1 MSPGGRARIAPMPDQ
16 PRSLF
21 VGVTGASGSPYA
33 LRLVEMVAAT
43 GCRIHL
49 CLSDVAVQV
58 VAYELRL
65 GVEGREAVTAA
76 FLDAARAVSQTVV
89 HPPDAFDATCSSGSS
104 FPDAAVI
111 VPCSIST
118 ASEIA
123 TGGTRTLIHRVGAVA
138 LKERRPLLIVPREM
152 PLSSVSLRRLLELS
166 EAGALVVP
174 PMPTFHHRP
183 TTLAELVDV
192 VAGKLFT
199 VLGFEQPVDEPWAGA
214 PMARE

>member
-1 MSPGGRARIAPMPDQ
+1 MLHQ

-21 VGVTGASGSPYA
+21 IGVTGASGSPYA
-33 LRLVEMVAAT
+33 LRLVESVAAT

-65 GVEGREAVTAA
+65 SVEGRDAVTAA
-76 FLDAARAVSQTVV
+76 FLDAAHAASQTVV
-89 HPPDAFDATCSSGSS
+89 HLPAAFDATCSSGSS

-111 VPCSIST
+111 CPCSMST

-138 LKERRPLLIVPREM
+138 LKERKPLLIVPREM

-174 PMPTFHHRP
+174 PMPSFHERP
-183 TTLAELVDV
+183 ATLAELVDILV
-192 VAGKLFT
+192 RKLLAE
-199 VLGFEQPVDEPWAGA
+199 LGFEPHREVPSAGA
-214 PMARE
+214 ATARE